1 MGFGGI
7 IAGALGGG
15 AQAVGQI
22 ADTQIAQNQKMD
34 MARMEQQLALERMQ
48 AQERIRQS
56 GVLAENSGPIG
67 EAKAA
72 QVGRETAARVKSE
85 TTGLMSRYQQLTP
98 LEVERQKQLDK
109 GKVDTEIDAT
119 KRRGADSD
127 YLKSERAL
135 ADAKESSATRASA
148 ASSNYE
154 LGRKKAVDALR
165 DKLSEARATPGMED
179 QAKVLEQQIS
189 ALSGGGGKNFS
200 DVASVMKTFENM
212 AAAEEAPLKDPIA
225 AAQMPDDEK
234 KRRQAN
240 AREYRQMAA
249 TIGSDVSGKRGVNA
263 NPPKGGP
270 QAGALPKIGDIV
282 DGFRFMGGNPK
293 DKSSWAPADKSGGGE
308 IK

>member
-15 AQAVGQI
+15 AQAAGQI

-72 QVGRETAARVKSE
+72 QVGRETAARVGGE
-85 TTGLMSRYQQLTP
+85 TTGLVSRYQQLTP

-119 KRRGADSD
+119 KRRGADKD
-127 YLKSERAL
+127 YLTAEQRL
-135 ADAKESSATRASA
+135 TDAKESSATKASA
-148 ASSNYE
+148 AASTYK
-154 LGRKKAVDALR
+154 LGREKIIDQLR
-165 DKLSEARATPGMED
+165 DQLAEQRSMGNED
-179 QAKVLEQQIS
+179 AAKMIEQQIS

-225 AAQMPDDEK
+225 AAQMPEDEK
-234 KRRQAN
+234 KRRQEN

-249 TIGSDVSGKRGVNA
+249 TIGSDVSGKRGVNSQPA
-263 NPPKGGP
+263 GGPPKGGAP
-270 QAGALPKIGDIV
+270 YQEGTRLVGP
-282 DGFRFMGGNPK
+282 DGKFYVVKNGKPVL
-293 DKSSWAPADKSGGGE
+293 E
-308 IK
+308 